1 MGNGSIIYSLLD
13 TRKETELLP
22 MREIIQMITS
32 KIVQFKVELLD
43 LSRFDEWIID
53 SSEPKRDTFNND
65 TQRSHG
71 S

>member
-1 MGNGSIIYSLLD
+1 
-13 TRKETELLP
+13 
-22 MREIIQMITS
+22 MITR
-32 KIVQFKVELLD
+32 KIVQFKVELLG

-53 SSEPKRDTFNND
+53 INEPKRDTFDND